1 MGSHKT
7 CLDPVK
13 LFCGIILSPA
23 LDFSGVKAV
32 LEGRFGPVDYA
43 SPAMDFCKYTTY
55 YNPEMG
61 EGLKRL
67 FISFEKLIDRALL
80 PDIKKEAIEIEKDF
94 SLQGKRRVNLDPGC
108 MGLGQLFLASTKDNF
123 FRIYIRDGVFE
134 EVTLYYE
141 RGKFMT
147 FPWTYRDYASEEY
160 HKVFQEIRDL
170 YKIQIRPL

>member
-1 MGSHKT
+1 MGNPKQAV
-7 CLDPVK
+7 DPVK
-13 LFCGIILSPA
+13 LFFGVILSPA
-23 LDFSGVKAV
+23 LDFSEVRAA

-61 EGLKRL
+61 EGLLRS
-67 FISFEKLIDRALL
+67 FISFEKLIDRTIL
-80 PDIKKEAIEIEKDF
+80 PDIKQGTMEIEKEF
-94 SLQGKRRVNLDPGC
+94 SSNGKRRVNLDPGY
-108 MGLGQLFLASTKDNF
+108 MSLGQLFLSSTKDNF

-141 RGKFMT
+141 RGKFRT
-147 FPWTYRDYASEEY
+147 FPWTYRDYGSEEY

-170 YKIQIRPL
+170 YKKQIR